1 MNVKTRHL
9 ILIGVLVIIL
19 ALGFAVLIYILKTP
33 TDFGFTPN
41 TADLIFDFLD
51 KWASAGAPPL
61 TLLAII
67 VALGIGV
74 AGILQTRNI
83 QRTEQQQRLLKEIEG
98 WAKEVIDLIGQLD
111 RDDSKEMSV
120 FRFRTEQQWKILK
133 ATMMN
138 AREIGFKIDE
148 QFGRTVE
155 KALND
160 FEYLWKGVDGG
171 GSKSNIYDRMESCK
185 SSCNKIIE
193 SAGSLK
199 FKDIR

>member
-1 MNVKTRHL
+1 M
-9 ILIGVLVIIL
+9 L

-51 KWASAGAPPL
+51 KWASAGAPAL

-111 RDDSKEMSV
+111 RDDSKELSA
-120 FRFRTEQQWKILK
+120 FRFRTEQQWEILK
-133 ATMMN
+133 ATMTN
-138 AREIGFKIDE
+138 AREMGFKIDE
-148 QFGRTVE
+148 QFGQTVE
-155 KALND
+155 KALNN
-160 FEYLWKGVDGG
+160 FEYLRSGVAGG
-171 GSKSNIYDRMESCK
+171 GLKSNIYDRMENCK